1 MRNLCGNYNFDNRN
15 EQVFTCGMCHFA
27 SIKIQRPRLTGGL
40 RGVVRGKGFTAAS
53 LASAVKEKASPEGE
67 AVKADSRESV

>member
-1 MRNLCGNYNFDNRN
+1 
-15 EQVFTCGMCHFA
+15 MCHFA

-40 RGVVRGKGFTAAS
+40 RGVVTGKSFTAAS